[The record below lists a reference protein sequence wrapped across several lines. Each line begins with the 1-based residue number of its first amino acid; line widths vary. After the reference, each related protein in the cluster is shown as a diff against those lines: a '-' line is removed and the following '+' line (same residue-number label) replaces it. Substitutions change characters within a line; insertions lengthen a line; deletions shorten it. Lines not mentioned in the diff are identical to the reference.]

1 MERVQAG
8 GEARKG
14 KKKFG
19 TEKGFKKDSFSL
31 PVHVGEKKQK
41 QNRQINDKR
50 RKQLKMRIFFSLLA
64 KQEPPET
71 LITFAVD
78 FSKKVAKY
86 WKKLMIC

>member
-1 MERVQAG
+1 MAQRRDLRRTAFHYLFMW
-8 GEARKG
+8 G
-14 KKKFG
+14 KKK
-19 TEKGFKKDSFSL
+19 K
-31 PVHVGEKKQK
+31 K

-50 RKQLKMRIFFSLLA
+50 RKQLKMSIFFSLLA

>member
-1 MERVQAG
+1 MAQRRDLRRTAFHYLFMW
-8 GEARKG
+8 G
-14 KKKFG
+14 KKKQN
-19 TEKGFKKDSFSL
+19 KK
-31 PVHVGEKKQK
+31 
-41 QNRQINDKR
+41 NRQINDKR
-50 RKQLKMRIFFSLLA
+50 RKQLKMSIFFSLLA